1 MLVNCTM
8 RSLNPKLGMIH
19 DFDNDV
25 SEVMTVSDE
34 EESVGV
40 ISPLESQVNML
51 TRLVTDLSLQ
61 NKMILDKIEKMNA
74 RQHVRADKTTEEE
87 KSDLREISSN
97 YTDKAASSLN
107 KLEHR
112 RPSQVIKDEF
122 GNSFL
127 KFSRGG
133 TNPKGGLYS
142 FDHGERIFLSDE
154 NKFGFVEDETCH
166 YVRVVVDKE
175 KYASNKKG
183 RLKSKDRVTGAME
196 ERS

>member
-1 MLVNCTM
+1 M
-8 RSLNPKLGMIH
+8 RALNPKLGMIH

-34 EESVGV
+34 EESVDA

-61 NKMILDKIEKMNA
+61 NKMILKKIEEMDA
-74 RQHVRADKTTEEE
+74 RQHIRADKKTEGENSE
-87 KSDLREISSN
+87 LSVISNN
-97 YTDKAASSLN
+97 YTDKAVLSLN

-112 RPSQVIKDEF
+112 SPPIVIKDEL
-122 GNSFL
+122 GNSFI
-127 KFSRGG
+127 KFSRGD
-133 TNPKGGLYS
+133 TNPKNGYYS
-142 FDHGERIFLSDE
+142 FNHGERIFLSDE

-166 YVRVVVDKE
+166 YIRVVVDKE
-175 KYASNKKG
+175 KYVSSKKG
-183 RLKSKDRVTGAME
+183 RLKNKDRVKGAME